1 MTKTIK
7 CIAACVAMLFSSPAY
22 SSNYTSRDV
31 ECMAKNIY
39 FEARGEG
46 LEGMLMVA
54 EVTINRSENEK
65 FPNTICGVVNER
77 GQFGWVSA
85 NPRITNLEKYK
96 EIHNLSERI
105 LSGKQVMRNTSAL
118 YFKRTGSRSSFHNS
132 RPHVVTVGNH
142 EFYR

>member
-7 CIAACVAMLFSSPAY
+7 CIAACVAMLFSTPAF
-22 SSNYTSRDV
+22 SSNYSSRDV

-65 FPNTICGVVNER
+65 FPSTICGVVNER
-77 GQFGWVSA
+77 GQFGWVAKNPGIA
-85 NPRITNLEKYK
+85 NRQQYQ
-96 EIHNLSERI
+96 EIYNLSERI
-105 LSGKQVMRNTSAL
+105 LNGQQTMRNTSAL